1 MKQSTNRR
9 LAAALLAVIGLLA
22 VGLVF
27 LIFRNF
33 ALAAENAEL
42 KVEIA
47 QMEEAAA
54 KLEKEVKV
62 PAPAALPTVT
72 AATPEPTP
80 EEEPVYIGDLE
91 AVEAGTLVASEE
103 VDWDHLEQYFRSYEI
118 SDGLFERIYGDDR
131 SYKTYCT
138 VPREDLRYIK
148 VLHYGFDG
156 QIHVGELM
164 VNYLLEEDM
173 TSIFRALFENQYQIE
188 KMYLIDNYSA
198 DDDLS
203 CLDNNTSCFNYRLVT
218 GGSTLSNHATGC
230 AIDINPKNNPYV
242 TFDGYGM
249 PYVFD
254 PESEQYVDR
263 SNPDAAAMHMITH
276 EDLCYQ
282 LFAERGYTWGGD
294 WGNPLDYQHF
304 EKIVYTAG

>member
-80 EEEPVYIGDLE
+80 EE
-91 AVEAGTLVASEE
+91 
-103 VDWDHLEQYFRSYEI
+103 
-118 SDGLFERIYGDDR
+118 
-131 SYKTYCT
+131 
-138 VPREDLRYIK
+138 
-148 VLHYGFDG
+148 
-156 QIHVGELM
+156 
-164 VNYLLEEDM
+164 
-173 TSIFRALFENQYQIE
+173 
-188 KMYLIDNYSA
+188 
-198 DDDLS
+198 
-203 CLDNNTSCFNYRLVT
+203 
-218 GGSTLSNHATGC
+218 
-230 AIDINPKNNPYV
+230 
-242 TFDGYGM
+242 
-249 PYVFD
+249 
-254 PESEQYVDR
+254 
-263 SNPDAAAMHMITH
+263 
-276 EDLCYQ
+276 
-282 LFAERGYTWGGD
+282 
-294 WGNPLDYQHF
+294 
-304 EKIVYTAG
+304 